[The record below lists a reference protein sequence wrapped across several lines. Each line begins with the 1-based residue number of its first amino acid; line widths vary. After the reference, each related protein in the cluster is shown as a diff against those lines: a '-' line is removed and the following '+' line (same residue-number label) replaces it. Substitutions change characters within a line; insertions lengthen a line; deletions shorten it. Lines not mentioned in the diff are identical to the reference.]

1 VSETGCGKTTLVQY
15 LAELSGHRLFVYNMS
30 SGTDVSDLIGGFKPI
45 DCRVLL
51 KELFMGFLD
60 KFRNEV
66 PGAEKNEA
74 YLINL
79 HNYFIQDKMEIL
91 LKSLIQSIPRILQ
104 QLPASSSLH
113 EWNDMLKKFSN
124 ILGSLDKIDS
134 NLVFSFLEGNLIKA
148 LRNGDWILIDEIN
161 LASNDVLQKIVP
173 LIEGKSLMLY
183 EKGDLSYIHRHKD
196 FRIVACMNPAND
208 SGKKPLPAN
217 LAEKFTTIWMSD
229 PSRPDVEMMVKEIC
243 PQLDEYQIS

>member
-79 HNYFIQDKMEIL
+79 HNYFIQGKMEIL
-91 LKSLIQSIPRILQ
+91 LKSLVQSIPRILQ
-104 QLPASSSLH
+104 QLPASSSQH

-161 LASNDVLQKIVP
+161 LATNDVLQKIVP